1 LRNTGSIQIMRD
13 GFQPDQLDRIVE
25 ALREDQQ
32 RCSFFSNVSEI
43 NAVISSPNTKMMIV
57 GNQAVE
63 LPLLVETI
71 SNSSLNVPRVPIIYY
86 LKQSTADFKEKLLF
100 SSADDFLL
108 DPLNIQDLR
117 LRIKRLESRASDE
130 QDDLEQIKKSLVSHF
145 GMRQFIGRAP
155 AFLSLIEKIPR
166 IAGCDAPVLLTGET
180 GTGKEMCARAI
191 HYLSPRANKAFVP
204 INCGSIPA
212 DLFENEMFGHEP
224 GAYTDARNTQH
235 GFIAEA
241 EGGTIFL
248 DEIDSLPHVAQVKLL
263 RFLQDGQY
271 KPLGGT
277 KYRQANTRLITA
289 SNQDLRKKVS
299 EKVFREDL
307 FYRLKVV
314 SLFMPALRERGEDI
328 VPLAHHFL
336 ETSAREYNRS
346 VTSFSQQALEK
357 LCSYSWP
364 GNIRELENV
373 VREAVVMAPD
383 ECVRAEDIQINGATE
398 KTVVTGIDS
407 LKVAKAKMIE
417 GFERNYI
424 SQVLAACGGNISQ
437 AARKA
442 RKDRRA
448 FYALMKKYK
457 LTGGQA
463 LEPHGAQL

>member
-1 LRNTGSIQIMRD
+1 MRNSGSIQIMRD

-25 ALREDQQ
+25 ALREDKHH
-32 RCSFFSNVSEI
+32 CSFFTNASEI
-43 NAVISSPNTKMMIV
+43 NAVMRSPMTKMMLL
-57 GNQAVE
+57 GNRAIE
-63 LPLLVETI
+63 LPLLVETVR
-71 SNSSLNVPRVPIIYY
+71 NSSTDGPRVPIIYY
-86 LKQSTADFKEKLLF
+86 LRQSPGDFKEKLLF
-100 SSADDFLL
+100 SSVDDFLL
-108 DPLNIQDLR
+108 EPLNILDLR
-117 LRIKRLESRASDE
+117 LRIKRLERRASDE
-130 QDDLEQIKKSLVSHF
+130 QEDLEQIKQSLVSHF
-145 GMRQFIGRAP
+145 GMRQFIGSAP

-212 DLFENEMFGHEP
+212 DLFENELFGHEP
-224 GAYTDARNTQH
+224 GAYTDARNVQH

-277 KYRQANTRLITA
+277 KYRQSNTRLITA

-299 EKVFREDL
+299 EKAFREDL

-314 SLFMPALRERGEDI
+314 SLFMPALRERGDDI
-328 VPLAHHFL
+328 VPLAQHFL
-336 ETSAREYNRS
+336 ETSAHEYNRS
-346 VTSFSQQALEK
+346 VTSFSQPALEK
-357 LCSYSWP
+357 MCSYSWP

-373 VREAVVMAPD
+373 VREAVVLAAD
-383 ECVRAEDIQINGATE
+383 ECVRAEDIQINGAVKKSVGT
-398 KTVVTGIDS
+398 TDIDS

-417 GFERNYI
+417 GFERTYI
-424 SQVLAACGGNISQ
+424 SEVLAACGGNISQ

-442 RKDRRA
+442 KKDRRA

-457 LTGGQA
+457 LSA
-463 LEPHGAQL
+463 DH